1 MGTATRVAAV
11 QPGLDNA
18 PSGTLIFKRDFVP
31 GRTEEQ
37 RIASQ
42 IAQLSQMNREAANK
56 GAKVACRPKR
66 RSTTTQG

>member
-1 MGTATRVAAV
+1 LGPLTRVAAV

-18 PSGTLIFKRDFVP
+18 PSGTLIFKRDFP

-56 GAKVACRPKR
+56 GAKVACGPKR